1 MILMRTALET
11 CSFAALLACAAF
23 AAGCSDAPTAPDNNA
38 PFTQTDLLIGTGTA
52 AAAGNL
58 LTVQYTGWY
67 YNASQTDRKGAQFD
81 SSVGGTPF
89 SFTLGAGQVI
99 QGWEQGLAGMRV
111 GGIRR
116 LVVPPA
122 LGYGAFRYGPI
133 PPNATLLFE
142 LELLG
147 VE

>member
-1 MILMRTALET
+1 MILLRTALT
-11 CSFAALLACAAF
+11 SFPLAALLACAAA

-38 PFTQTDLLIGTGTA
+38 PFTQTDLILGTGTA
-52 AAAGNL
+52 AANGNL

-89 SFTLGAGQVI
+89 TFTLGAGQVI
-99 QGWEQGLAGMRV
+99 QGWEQGVAGMRV

-116 LVVPPA
+116 LVVPPS
-122 LGYGAFRYGPI
+122 LGYGAVRYGPI

-142 LELLG
+142 LELLE
-147 VE
+147 VQ